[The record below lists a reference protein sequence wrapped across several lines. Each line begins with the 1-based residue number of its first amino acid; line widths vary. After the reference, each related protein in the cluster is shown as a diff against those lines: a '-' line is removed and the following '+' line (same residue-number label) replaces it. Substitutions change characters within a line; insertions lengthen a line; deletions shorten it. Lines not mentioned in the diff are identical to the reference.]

1 VFGNIGKL
9 SQLINELQER
19 TRTMTVTVEAGGGA
33 IKLVMN
39 GHQEVVEMFLDQS
52 LLHPANQSGLTGLTV
67 EVYNEALRQSRQMVK
82 EEVNKVT
89 GGINLPFIPGLF

>member
-1 VFGNIGKL
+1 MFGNFGKF
-9 SQLINELQER
+9 SQIINELQEK
-19 TRTMTVTVEAGGGA
+19 TKTMTVTVEAGGGA
-33 IKLVMN
+33 VKLVMN

-52 LLHPANQSGLTGLTV
+52 LLHPGNQAGLTGLTV

-89 GGINLPFIPGLF
+89 GGMHLPFIPGLF

>member
-1 VFGNIGKL
+1 MFGNIGKL
-9 SQLINELQER
+9 SQIINELQER

-33 IKLVMN
+33 VMLVMN
-39 GHQEVVEMFLDQS
+39 GHQEVVEMFLNQS
-52 LLHPANQSGLTGLTV
+52 LLHPGNQAGLTGLIV